1 MRTAKG
7 VREYTYLGCPLTRN
21 RSAWCFRICVPD
33 TEGHGHC
40 GRVAPHGLKGRTQLA
55 IESHDHKSRKSQL
68 QNLEFLY
75 LEAPGNELIDP
86 GISVSEGET
95 DIMIPLPA
103 ELLSAGGNTLST
115 LCFRVMNDSAYYA
128 VSSLLGRTSVVT
140 LSFNASL
147 TRALP
152 SGELLARGRF
162 VGMSGNRYLA
172 DSILTDSSGTEI
184 GRGEGVFAVHG
195 SGVPAG

>member
-1 MRTAKG
+1 
-7 VREYTYLGCPLTRN
+7 
-21 RSAWCFRICVPD
+21 VPD